1 MKACS
6 CHLAPVRSSLFP
18 LYCMEEYIYVAI
30 CTVMGVAIGIVS
42 LGGMPACTY
51 LCDGKV
57 LFISLGCIFY

>member
-1 MKACS
+1 
-6 CHLAPVRSSLFP
+6 
-18 LYCMEEYIYVAI
+18 MEEYIYVAI